1 MGADHH
7 AKGYW
12 YGKDPVQKE
21 MAVDVLNALRDY
33 RVSEQ
38 AMRRRT
44 RSSMLMGEKDLL
56 ALRYLFEAEAD
67 GRVMKPKDLGERL
80 GITSASMT
88 TLIDRL
94 VESGHIRREPH
105 PTDRRA
111 LILRA
116 TPASDQ
122 EVRHTLGGMHRRM
135 MDVASALSPE
145 EAAVVTAFLR
155 DMRQAL
161 DTVDDENTV
170 DGGNTADGATGHGEP
185 GAAAGDS
192 QPS

>member
-1 MGADHH
+1 MDAHGH

-12 YGKDPVQKE
+12 YGKDPGQKE
-21 MAVDVLNALRDY
+21 LAVGVLNALRDY

-38 AMRRRT
+38 AMRKRT

-67 GRVMKPKDLGERL
+67 GRVMKPKDLGDRL

-94 VESGHIRREPH
+94 VDSGHIRREPH

-111 LILRA
+111 LILRP

-122 EVRHTLGGMHRRM
+122 EVRHTLGAMHRRM
-135 MDVASALSPE
+135 LDIAASLSAG
-145 EAAVVTAFLR
+145 EAQVVMGFLQQ
-155 DMRQAL
+155 MSAAL
-161 DTVDDENTV
+161 DTVDDEPEA
-170 DGGNTADGATGHGEP
+170 GGSPH
-185 GAAAGDS
+185 S
-192 QPS
+192 

>member
-1 MGADHH
+1 MDADGH
-7 AKGYW
+7 ARGYW
-12 YGKDPVQKE
+12 YGKDPGQKE
-21 MAVDVLNALRDY
+21 LAVGVLNALRDY

-38 AMRRRT
+38 AMRKRT

-67 GRVMKPKDLGERL
+67 GRVMKPKDLGDRL

-111 LILRA
+111 LIVRP

-122 EVRHTLGGMHRRM
+122 EVRHTLGAMHRRM
-135 MDVASALSPE
+135 LDVASALSPT
-145 EAAVVTAFLR
+145 EAEVVTGFLR
-155 DMRQAL
+155 HMSEAL
-161 DTVDDENTV
+161 DTIDE
-170 DGGNTADGATGHGEP
+170 EP
-185 GAAAGDS
+185 GEATHS
-192 QPS
+192 

>member
-1 MGADHH
+1 MLARQALRLSKDHRMDSEGH

-12 YGKDPVQKE
+12 YGKDPGQK
-21 MAVDVLNALRDY
+21 AIAIDVLNALRDY
-33 RVSEQ
+33 RASEQ

-44 RSSMLMGEKDLL
+44 RSSMGMGEKDLL
-56 ALRYLFEAEAD
+56 ALRYLFEAEAS
-67 GRVMKPKDLGERL
+67 GTVMKPKDLGDKL

-111 LILRA
+111 LILKA
-116 TPASDQ
+116 TPGSDQ

-135 MDVASALSPE
+135 LDAACALNPDESQ
-145 EAAVVTAFLR
+145 VVVNFLQH
-155 DMRQAL
+155 MREAL
-161 DTVDDENTV
+161 DTIDE
-170 DGGNTADGATGHGEP
+170 EP
-185 GAAAGDS
+185 ETPGDAGKPT
-192 QPS
+192 PS

>member
-1 MGADHH
+1 MLVNQALRLSKEQRMDAEGH

-12 YGKDPVQKE
+12 YGKDPGQK
-21 MAVDVLNALRDY
+21 AIAIDVLNALRDY
-33 RVSEQ
+33 RASEQ

-44 RSSMLMGEKDLL
+44 RSSMGMGEKDLL
-56 ALRYLFEAEAD
+56 ALRYLFEAEAA
-67 GRVMKPKDLGERL
+67 GKVMKPKDLGDKL

-111 LILRA
+111 LILKA
-116 TPASDQ
+116 TPGSDQ

-135 MDVASALSPE
+135 LDAACALSPDE
-145 EAAVVTAFLR
+145 SQVVVNFLQH
-155 DMRQAL
+155 MREAL
-161 DTVDDENTV
+161 DTIDE
-170 DGGNTADGATGHGEP
+170 DPEDPEKSTA
-185 GAAAGDS
+185 S
-192 QPS
+192 

>member
-1 MGADHH
+1 MDTHGH

-12 YGKDPVQKE
+12 YGKDPGQR
-21 MAVDVLNALRDY
+21 AVAIDVLNALRDY
-33 RVSEQ
+33 RASEQ

-44 RSSMLMGEKDLL
+44 RSSMGMGEKDLL

-67 GRVMKPKDLGERL
+67 GRVMKPKDLGDKL

-111 LILRA
+111 LILKA
-116 TPASDQ
+116 TPGSDQ

-135 MDVASALSPE
+135 LDAACALNPDESQI
-145 EAAVVTAFLR
+145 VVNFLQH
-155 DMRQAL
+155 MSEAL
-161 DTVDDENTV
+161 DTIDEEP
-170 DGGNTADGATGHGEP
+170 ADPEKPENPENP
-185 GAAAGDS
+185 GKPAAS
-192 QPS
+192 

>member
-1 MGADHH
+1 MDADGH

-12 YGKDPVQKE
+12 YGKDPGQKE
-21 MAVDVLNALRDY
+21 LAVGVLNALRDY

-38 AMRRRT
+38 AMRKRT

-67 GRVMKPKDLGERL
+67 GRVMKPKDLGDRL

-94 VESGHIRREPH
+94 VDSGHIRREAH

-111 LILRA
+111 LILRP
-116 TPASDQ
+116 TPASDA
-122 EVRHTLGGMHRRM
+122 EVRHTLGAMHRRM
-135 MDVASALSPE
+135 LDVASGLDAE
-145 EAAVVTAFLR
+145 QAHVVMDFLR
-155 DMRQAL
+155 HMSEAL
-161 DTVDDENTV
+161 DTIDHEPAE
-170 DGGNTADGATGHGEP
+170 GG
-185 GAAAGDS
+185 S

>member
-1 MGADHH
+1 MNAQGH

-12 YGKDPVQKE
+12 YGKDPGRKE
-21 MAVDVLNALRDY
+21 IAVGVLNALRDY
-33 RVSEQ
+33 RTSEQ

-94 VESGHIRREPH
+94 VDSGHIRREPH

-111 LILRA
+111 LILRP
-116 TPASDQ
+116 TPASDE

-135 MDVASALSPE
+135 LDVASALSPE
-145 EAAVVTAFLR
+145 ESRIVVEFLEH
-155 DMRQAL
+155 MREAL
-161 DTVDDENTV
+161 DTVDE
-170 DGGNTADGATGHGEP
+170 EP
-185 GAAAGDS
+185 GSTGGSAGETH
-192 QPS
+192 PS

>member
-1 MGADHH
+1 MDSEGH

-12 YGKDPVQKE
+12 YGKDPGQK
-21 MAVDVLNALRDY
+21 AIAIDVLNALRDY
-33 RVSEQ
+33 RASEQ

-44 RSSMLMGEKDLL
+44 RSSMGMGEKDLL
-56 ALRYLFEAEAD
+56 ALRYLFEAEAA
-67 GRVMKPKDLGERL
+67 GKVMKPKDLGDKL

-111 LILRA
+111 LILKA
-116 TPASDQ
+116 TPGSDQ

-135 MDVASALSPE
+135 LDAACALSPDE
-145 EAAVVTAFLR
+145 SQVVVNFLQH
-155 DMRQAL
+155 MREAL
-161 DTVDDENTV
+161 DTIDE
-170 DGGNTADGATGHGEP
+170 DPAEP
-185 GAAAGDS
+185 EAPD
-192 QPS
+192 QTPPS

>member
-1 MGADHH
+1 MNADAH

-12 YGKDPVQKE
+12 YGKDPGQKE
-21 MAVDVLNALRDY
+21 IAVGVLNALRDY
-33 RVSEQ
+33 RTSEQ

-94 VESGHIRREPH
+94 VASGHLRREPH

-111 LILRA
+111 LIVRP
-116 TPASDQ
+116 TPASDE
-122 EVRHTLGGMHRRM
+122 EVRHTLGAMHRRM
-135 MDVASALSPE
+135 LDVASSLTPE
-145 EAAVVTAFLR
+145 DSKVVVDFLQR
-155 DMRQAL
+155 MSQAL
-161 DTVDDENTV
+161 DTVD
-170 DGGNTADGATGHGEP
+170 EP
-185 GAAAGDS
+185 GEGH
-192 QPS
+192 PGH

>member
-1 MGADHH
+1 MDADHH

-12 YGKDPVQKE
+12 YGKDPSQKE

-67 GRVMKPKDLGERL
+67 DRVMKPKDLGERL

-111 LILRA
+111 LILRP

-135 MDVASALSPE
+135 MDAASALSPE
-145 EAAVVTAFLR
+145 EAAVVMGFLR
-155 DMRQAL
+155 NMRKAL
-161 DTVDDENTV
+161 DTVDEETE
-170 DGGNTADGATGHGEP
+170 HGEP
-185 GAAAGDS
+185 DSAEGDS